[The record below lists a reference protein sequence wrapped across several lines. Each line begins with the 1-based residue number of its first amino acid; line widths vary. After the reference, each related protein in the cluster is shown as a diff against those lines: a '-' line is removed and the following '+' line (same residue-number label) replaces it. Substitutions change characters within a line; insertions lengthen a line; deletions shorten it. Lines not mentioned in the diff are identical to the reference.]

1 MLALGFIRPS
11 TGATGA
17 AVLCNSSLQ
26 ETLRRT
32 DAMHLEAK
40 NRAAQSEMK
49 VLVASIRRMQHPLH
63 SSQLAVMLRAR
74 TLISQDIAGREAVL

>member
-1 MLALGFIRPS
+1 
-11 TGATGA
+11 
-17 AVLCNSSLQ
+17 LQ

-49 VLVASIRRMQHPLH
+49 VLVLVASARRDVASAPFL
-63 SSQLAVMLRAR
+63 SATGNSC
-74 TLISQDIAGREAVL
+74 